1 MRWTQEHAKG
11 PLTSPTL
18 LSPVLA
24 AERLGVFCDC
34 DGTISAIAVRPEA
47 AVVSPAA
54 RAALAT
60 LAAYLPVV
68 VAISGRALFD
78 LRALIDLPDLLYI
91 GSHGLTWWYQGVDE
105 VPDEVLPY
113 VAYAEQAAL
122 ELAQLHD
129 LPGIRF
135 EEKGVG
141 LALHYRLAP
150 DADTA
155 RATIVAAVGA
165 SPAAQ
170 RFELRQ
176 GIQVLELYP
185 QVPVHKGTALRRV
198 VDRFNLDG
206 VIYFGDDL
214 TDIDAIKAAA
224 ALRDEGRIRAATIA
238 VRHAEAPA
246 AVAEAADYTVDGVAG
261 TEEVLEW
268 LAAEIVNREGRQVS
282 AKDAKV

>member
-1 MRWTQEHAKG
+1 MT
-11 PLTSPTL
+11 PLTTPGL
-18 LSPVLA
+18 LTPVLA
-24 AERLGVFCDC
+24 AGRLGILCDC

-47 AVVSPAA
+47 AVVSPTA
-54 RAALAT
+54 RQALAT
-60 LAAYLPVV
+60 LTAQLPIV

-78 LRALIDLPDLLYI
+78 LRALIDLPELLYI

-105 VPDEVLPY
+105 VPNDVLPY
-113 VAYAEQAAL
+113 VAYAEEASL
-122 ELAQLHD
+122 ELAQLRD

-150 DADTA
+150 DSDAA
-155 RATIVAAVGA
+155 RATILAAINA

-185 QVPVHKGTALRRV
+185 RVPVNKGTALRRV
-198 VDRFNLDG
+198 VERFDLDG

-214 TDIDAIKAAA
+214 TDLDAIKAAGE
-224 ALRDEGRIRAATIA
+224 LRASGRIRAATIA
-238 VRHAEAPA
+238 VRHAEAPP

-261 TEEVLEW
+261 AEQALEW
-268 LAAEIVNREGRQVS
+268 LAAEIVNRQGR
-282 AKDAKV
+282 